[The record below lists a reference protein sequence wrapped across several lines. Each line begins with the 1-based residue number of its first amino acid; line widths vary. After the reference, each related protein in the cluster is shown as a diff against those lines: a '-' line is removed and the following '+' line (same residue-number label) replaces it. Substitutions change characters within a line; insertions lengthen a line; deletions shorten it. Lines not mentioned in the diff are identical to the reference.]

1 MRSFLKFT
9 LASIVGVLLSSLIM
23 FFIMLAVVGAIVS
36 STKKEVSLK
45 SNSILQLQF
54 DKEIP
59 DRSSENPFE
68 NFDFANFKPNIT
80 IGLTDILKNIRHAKT
95 DANIR
100 GIYLDL
106 SIIPAGFGA
115 IEEIRN
121 ALIDF
126 KTSKKFIISYA
137 DYYSHGSYYLASVA
151 DSVFLNPQGALA
163 FIGLR
168 SEQLFFKGALEKLDM
183 EPQIIRHGKYKS
195 AIEPLTNDKMSDA
208 NREQLTTLLSNFWN
222 HILDGVSEKRKVD
235 KTELNRLADGLV
247 IRNAQLA
254 YEHKLIDGVRFKDE
268 VLALLTKLSG
278 AESEKKLEFV
288 TLSKYHKVPK
298 SKSGYSKN
306 KIALVYASGEIGMG
320 LGDNETI
327 GSEGLSKAIRDARQD
342 SSIKAIVLRINSP
355 GGSALASDI
364 IWRELSLAAKA
375 KPLIVSMGSVAASG
389 GYYIAAAADTIVA
402 DATTITGSIGVFG
415 VLLNT
420 KNFLNKKLGI
430 TTDVAK
436 TNTHSDIGSIY
447 RPLLPEEREVIQ
459 QEVENIYDVF
469 ISRVADG
476 RKLTKTAVDS
486 IGQGRVWSATD
497 AKRIGL
503 VDIIGGLDKAIEI
516 AAAKAHLKDYR
527 VVDLPKLDDP
537 LTLLMNDFSAK
548 IKASVISSE
557 LGSEKAIYYNLKN
570 TLSRQ
575 GILARMP
582 GEINIY

>member
-1 MRSFLKFT
+1 
-9 LASIVGVLLSSLIM
+9 
-23 FFIMLAVVGAIVS
+23 MLAVVGAIVS